1 MDDIDRKILMAL
13 GENARQSMAILARKL
28 GLARTTVQSRID
40 RLEMTGVIQGYTVRL
55 GQSERAPIQATVLIS
70 YEPQSGPAV
79 LSRLKA
85 IPQVRAART
94 TSGRYDMLIELA
106 AETTSEMDDIL
117 DRICS
122 AKGVKGSESLIHL
135 SNKIDRGAAV
145 Q

>member
-1 MDDIDRKILMAL
+1 MDRKILMAL

-70 YEPQSGPAV
+70 YEPHTGPAV
-79 LSRLKA
+79 LSRINA
-85 IPQVRAART
+85 ISQVRAART